1 MGGEELLKKM
11 AENANAMCSAGLLEP
26 TAAVAMASTNQSL
39 DRRGTRPIWE
49 RKTNCCQAMKAFNE
63 SDERDR

>member
-39 DRRGTRPIWE
+39 DECGTRPICE
-49 RKTNCCQAMKAFNE
+49 KRTSCCQAMTA
-63 SDERDR
+63 